1 MHICYL
7 PKGIE
12 YREIPFV
19 VCVEVRDRVSPQAQ
33 SSPNS
38 GREANPNSS
47 SRHSGNSNEK
57 NSPVK
62 RLVHIS
68 ILKALFRS
76 GTSSRQPY
84 SRSRSNSSHF
94 APNAATE
101 MRPSGASANI
111 CAQHSY
117 SMSRGLNDRSSNS
130 VATSGSSSSS
140 SCKGPSASVSLFGNQ
155 PLGVVSKGSS
165 VTRFCASKGGGC
177 SVISSSVP

>member
-1 MHICYL
+1 ML
-7 PKGIE
+7 
-12 YREIPFV
+12 
-19 VCVEVRDRVSPQAQ
+19 QAH
-33 SSPNS
+33 STPNS
-38 GREANPNSS
+38 GREAKPNSS

-68 ILKALFRS
+68 TLKALFRS

-94 APNAATE
+94 APSAATE
-101 MRPSGASANI
+101 MRPSGASASS

-130 VATSGSSSSS
+130 VATSSSSSS
-140 SCKGPSASVSLFGNQ
+140 SCKVPSASVSLFGNQ
-155 PLGVVSKGSS
+155 PLGVASKGSS